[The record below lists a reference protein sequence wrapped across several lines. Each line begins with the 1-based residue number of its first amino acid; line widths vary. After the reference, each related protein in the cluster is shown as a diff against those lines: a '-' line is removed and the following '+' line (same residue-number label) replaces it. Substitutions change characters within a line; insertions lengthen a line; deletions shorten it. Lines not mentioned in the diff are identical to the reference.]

1 MNDLI
6 NQNIEHLYN
15 SDDNNIVEE
24 FYYKCLLC
32 SKLYKRAVPYF
43 SSKILIVLD
52 KGLKKFIENGGKIK
66 LLVSSNL
73 LSMDIDAIN
82 KGYRNKRNLE
92 YSKEIR
98 DFDIHNRYKNE
109 HDYLSW
115 LVYKGILDIKIISNK
130 NNKSLGIYHG
140 KIGIF
145 EDFYNNKVAFN
156 GSMNETLHA
165 LKFNYEYINIYH
177 SWTSKTQVEC
187 MNETF
192 DNLWNEYC
200 KKENCSKNQPLG
212 VKLDRLFD
220 YFKYLR
226 DAFKVIRVYGRYVKT
241 PYIRFIPYD
250 KDSETCEPIYHVKC
264 IYVVKDYEY
273 IINRELMEVV

>member
-1 MNDLI
+1 MQIRPNIIGYHVNDE
-6 NQNIEHLYN
+6 NR
-15 SDDNNIVEE
+15 
-24 FYYKCLLC
+24 CL
-32 SKLYKRAVPYF
+32 
-43 SSKILIVLD
+43 
-52 KGLKKFIENGGKIK
+52 KFIENNEYMID
-66 LLVSSNL
+66 SNDTAWL
-73 LSMDIDAIN
+73 GYGMYFWDNEANANYWIIQKRRKDNIN
-82 KGYRNKRNLE
+82 KIGKVKCNIFTDKM
-92 YSKEIR
+92 
-98 DFDIHNRYKNE
+98 
-109 HDYLSW
+109 
-115 LVYKGILDIKIISNK
+115 LDLTDTEQIK
-130 NNKSLGIYHG
+130 
-140 KIGIF
+140 
-145 EDFYNNKVAFN
+145 A
-156 GSMNETLHA
+156 
-165 LKFNYEYINIYH
+165 
-177 SWTSKTQVEC
+177 
-187 MNETF
+187 F